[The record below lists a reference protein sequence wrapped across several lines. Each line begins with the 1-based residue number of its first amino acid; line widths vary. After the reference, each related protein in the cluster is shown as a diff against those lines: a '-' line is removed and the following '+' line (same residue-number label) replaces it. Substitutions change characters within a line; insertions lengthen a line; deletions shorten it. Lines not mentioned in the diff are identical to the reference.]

1 MLRIPDHTDTFGRL
15 AQRIRLADAPGRN
28 LIDSIIAAACPRAA
42 GLRSR
47 GQARQLEASLAAA
60 AWTDAALA
68 LIDLELPGWSMRR
81 LILDN
86 GVWLCSLSHSPN
98 LPIELDDCAEATH
111 EVLPLAIIAV
121 LLEARRADNMA
132 GMPRPAS
139 VPTVQPSSGQRMCC
153 DNFSR

>member
-28 LIDSIIAAACPRAA
+28 LIDSIIAEACPRAA

-47 GQARQLEASLAAA
+47 RQARQLEASLAAA

-68 LIDLELPGWSMRR
+68 LIDLELPGWTMRR
-81 LILDN
+81 LVRDDN
-86 GVWLCSLSHSPN
+86 AWLCSLSRTPN

-111 EVLPLAIIAV
+111 EVLPLAIIAA
-121 LLEARRADNMA
+121 LLEAHRAGNTT
-132 GMPRPAS
+132 GTPRPVS